1 MIRVTTHLRASL
13 VLVKLRSVF
22 RLPKGGFMLPVF
34 QSLSVDQIIAAWL
47 EAGKG
52 IIGSQYRRVL
62 FVV

>member
-1 MIRVTTHLRASL
+1 
-13 VLVKLRSVF
+13 
-22 RLPKGGFMLPVF
+22 MLPVF